1 MFFCYKLNI
10 ASRKYTKYVM
20 IAIKK
25 TLFFF
30 YKNIFQTEIQKVK
43 INNTIKYIRIQQYN
57 ISPIITT
64 VLPIVAPLSILV
76 IALIVSIFVGR
87 KKTEPNQDDNTQT
100 KPLINNLNNKTQTN
114 LQNVKQTNPN
124 IQNQD
129 TNQNLSNQYCQ
140 AQKNKNN
147 QYAHLNLR
155 SEEQEKFKQK

>member
-64 VLPIVAPLSILV
+64 VLPIIAPLSILV

-87 KKTEPNQDDNTQT
+87 KKTEPNTDDNTQT
-100 KPLINNLNNKTQTN
+100 KSSINNLNDKTQTK

-147 QYAHLNLR
+147 QYANLNLR

>member
-1 MFFCYKLNI
+1 MFFCYKLHI
-10 ASRKYTKYVM
+10 ESGKYKKYVTV
-20 IAIKK
+20 AIKK

-30 YKNIFQTEIQKVK
+30 YKQKVK

-124 IQNQD
+124 IRNQD
-129 TNQNLSNQYCQ
+129 TNQNLSNKYCQ

-147 QYAHLNLR
+147 QYANLNLR

>member
-1 MFFCYKLNI
+1 MFFCYKLHI
-10 ASRKYTKYVM
+10 ESGKYKKYVTV
-20 IAIKK
+20 AIKK

-124 IQNQD
+124 IRNQD
-129 TNQNLSNQYCQ
+129 TNQNLSNKYCQ

-147 QYAHLNLR
+147 QYANLNLR